1 MVVRR
6 SVTYV
11 YDYIRRRASTLLRVL
26 HLEHVRWSVVEL
38 DITLAL
44 PGEHLEMVQ
53 DNAAI

>member
-11 YDYIRRRASTLLRVL
+11 YDYTRRRASSLLRVL

-44 PGEHLEMVQ
+44 AGEHLEMVQ